1 MFIAILWWLAQVGGV
16 GLIAYVLLWLIDR
29 LGVPEPFNKVVHFTL
44 RVKVAKAGIAIGAAV
59 FLIWVVLQLFMLLG
73 HPLGG

>member
-1 MFIAILWWLAQVGGV
+1 MFIAVLWWLAQVGGV

-29 LGVPEPFNKVVHFTL
+29 LGVPEPFNKV
-44 RVKVAKAGIAIGAAV
+44 AKAGIAIGAAV
-59 FLIWVVLQLFMLLG
+59 FLIWMVLQLFMLLG